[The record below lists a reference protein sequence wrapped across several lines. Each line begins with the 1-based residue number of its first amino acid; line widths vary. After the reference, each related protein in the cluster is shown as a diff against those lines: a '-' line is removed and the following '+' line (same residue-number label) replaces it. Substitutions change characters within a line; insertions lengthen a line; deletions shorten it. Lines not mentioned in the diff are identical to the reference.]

1 MSSLKNIRMIV
12 AGGGTGGHI
21 FPAVSIAHALKRRF
35 PQAHILFVGAQ
46 GKMEMEKVPAEGF
59 NIIGLDIVG
68 FDRSNLLKNIQLPWK
83 LWKSFRE
90 AGKIIDSFKPDVV
103 VGVGGYASFPML
115 YKAQAKQIP
124 TLIQEQNSFAGKS
137 NVILGKKAKAVCVA
151 WPNMERFFPKERI
164 TITGNPVRK
173 AVVETLVP
181 KAEAASFFNLDSNKP
196 IVFAF
201 GGSLGA
207 KSINECLATQF
218 DTLLKQDVQL
228 IWQTGK
234 LFYKQ
239 ACEAVKGHEDKIK
252 VFDFIGNMNQAYG
265 AADVMVSRAG
275 ASSISELCLI
285 GKPVI
290 FVPFPFA
297 SEDHQTHNARSL
309 SERGAAELIPNDAV
323 DAQLMPALLTLLQN
337 PERCAQMS
345 LAIRQEG
352 IADADDRIIQTLL
365 SILPNA

>member
-1 MSSLKNIRMIV
+1 MIV

-35 PQAHILFVGAQ
+35 PHAHILFVGAQ

-115 YKAQAKQIP
+115 YKAQAKNIP

-137 NVILGKKAKAVCVA
+137 NVILGKKAKAICVA

-164 TITGNPVRK
+164 TLTGNPVRK
-173 AVVETLVP
+173 SVVENKVP
-181 KAEAASFFNLDSNKP
+181 KQLAAQFFNLDANKP

-207 KSINECLATQF
+207 KSINECLAEQF
-218 DTLLKQDVQL
+218 NTLLQHDVQL

-234 LFYKQ
+234 LFYAQ
-239 ACEAVKGHEDKIK
+239 AQAAVKGFDDRIK
-252 VFDFIGNMNQAYG
+252 VFDFIRDMDQAYG

-275 ASSISELCLI
+275 ASSIAELCLM

-309 SERGAAELIPNDAV
+309 TERHAAELIPNDSV
-323 DAQLMPALLTLLQN
+323 KQELVPALLNLLQN
-337 PERCAQMS
+337 PDRCAQMS
-345 LAIRQEG
+345 EAIRQDG
-352 IADADDRIIQTLL
+352 IADADDRIIQTLI
-365 SILPNA
+365 SILPNT